1 MAKTKIGGQRR
12 PTRNQARVLALLRAL
27 AAIQEVD
34 VGDLTLYDN
43 LVNCRARLML
53 QEAERVKAK
62 SSNTKRKKKTK
73 QKSEADAS
81 DDESFSAMLH
91 EGEVNKK
98 RDFDTDGGSG
108 PGDIGGAGITS
119 I

>member
-34 VGDLTLYDN
+34 VGDYALYNNLT
-43 LVNCRARLML
+43 NCHARLMS
-53 QEAERVKAK
+53 QEEERVKAK
-62 SSNTKRKKKTK
+62 ANNTQRKKKAK

-81 DDESFSAMLH
+81 DEEAFSELLH

-108 PGDIGGAGITS
+108 PGDTGAGCIFS
-119 I
+119 Y